1 MNKSYNLQ
9 LTEEEIKAIQDY
21 TGYMHARM
29 NAIADLK
36 YDKLKTLQ
44 QDGWYMNMTT
54 EQLEQMILKFVQVYS
69 AIYKAGSRDARGRL
83 YRGTSQSEIKA
94 IQNGKHVKSVISTS
108 LEEDIAKNFTPYGK
122 EAAILRIRTEKDL
135 PYLYVESLKEEGKRK
150 EEEILILPFTRVKKI
165 EHTSDWN
172 GYAYYDATLEKEK
185 LEEIPKKELETLK
198 VQLIENYD
206 YYKEQVE
213 ECIGLENSIEYV
225 YMSLRQN
232 DLSKED
238 KQYLSEQLDEKSSR
252 YTELRRDIDEY
263 QTQFS
268 KMLKGMCKE
277 KELEIDKQQ
286 EVEDEKIKAQQKEKQ
301 EEKRK
306 QLETEMKS
314 LEDEI
319 QYEKLNIAE
328 ILEEYVRKMEANAD
342 KYQRIAED
350 LKVGYFMN
358 PPFRILENIEAIKR
372 KLKEDMTEEKEKE
385 EKKQEKQENEE
396 DKDDKTQLEK
406 KYQKLLEERQQ
417 LVDIKQMMRSFP
429 EYIKEHDRES
439 FQQIKA
445 NLNTKIQEMITK
457 ERIGH
462 LQIEKQQILQE
473 KESKLQRLF
482 YGTTLKEQKIAN
494 INAKMELEKRQAG
507 TRNPENHVGIMMANL
522 YDCLAQDLGGKFS
535 PEMLEVIHAIR
546 RNFDNLPNEEMLT
559 RQVYQKVNSNYPA
572 ILGQKRL
579 SKRKQINDYRQNTDR
594 TKAEIYNTIYHKK
607 PIQQEIQINALSKF
621 EEGINHIKT
630 VLERGKEQSH
640 SIDRILEP

>member
-54 EQLEQMILKFVQVYS
+54 EQLEKMILKFVQVYS

-83 YRGTSQSEIKA
+83 YRGTSQLEIKA
-94 IQNGKHVKSVISTS
+94 IQNRKHVKSVISTS

-135 PYLYVESLKEEGKRK
+135 PYLYVEPLKEEGKRK

-328 ILEEYVRKMEANAD
+328 TLEEYVRKMEANAD
-342 KYQRIAED
+342 KYQKIAED

-396 DKDDKTQLEK
+396 DKDDRTQLEK
-406 KYQKLLEERQQ
+406 KMQ
-417 LVDIKQMMRSFP
+417 
-429 EYIKEHDRES
+429 
-439 FQQIKA
+439 
-445 NLNTKIQEMITK
+445 N
-457 ERIGH
+457 
-462 LQIEKQQILQE
+462 
-473 KESKLQRLF
+473 
-482 YGTTLKEQKIAN
+482 
-494 INAKMELEKRQAG
+494 KM
-507 TRNPENHVGIMMANL
+507 
-522 YDCLAQDLGGKFS
+522 
-535 PEMLEVIHAIR
+535 
-546 RNFDNLPNEEMLT
+546 
-559 RQVYQKVNSNYPA
+559 
-572 ILGQKRL
+572 
-579 SKRKQINDYRQNTDR
+579 
-594 TKAEIYNTIYHKK
+594 
-607 PIQQEIQINALSKF
+607 IQIHGN
-621 EEGINHIKT
+621 I
-630 VLERGKEQSH
+630 Q
-640 SIDRILEP
+640 